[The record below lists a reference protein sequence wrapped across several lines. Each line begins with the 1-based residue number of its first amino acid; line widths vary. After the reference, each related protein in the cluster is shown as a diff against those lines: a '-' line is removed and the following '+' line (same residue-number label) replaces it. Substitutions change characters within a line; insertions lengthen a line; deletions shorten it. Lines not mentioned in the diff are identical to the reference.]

1 MQTFYNNFFIL
12 KQLNKFSKSRIPLT
26 LVSTFFTLINDLI
39 LNILFLPFIISAVA
53 SNYPITKLFL
63 FCGIMIAVRIVIESF
78 FAWRDTIYIP
88 KSDAKIAHGFQ
99 CQLYD
104 KAQSVDLIC
113 YDDPQFYNNS
123 VWVVNDIDKRAV
135 NVLNSSFGWLG
146 NMLMVVSVI
155 TMIVTLEPYLLIFS
169 VLPVIVSFLFNK
181 KINQY
186 NYKYQEAN
194 ILPERKLGY
203 INKVFTSV
211 LPAKEL
217 RLFPRISTP
226 LISLL
231 HKSVYVKKENIKK
244 FGGKI
249 AFSYSIVDISSIFL
263 TSVAIFYLS
272 YKALATQNIDAGMII
287 ALSNSMWQISGR
299 LELLVGFVNEMQKHS
314 MYIENYK
321 NFMAMESEIKQNETG
336 KRAANKANSIK
347 LKHVSFK
354 YPNMEKYVLK
364 DVNMEINSGEKV
376 AIVGH
381 NGAGKTTLIKL
392 IMRLYLPQEGNIYLD
407 GEKEEEYN
415 LDSLRGRFGVIFQ
428 DFQLYAMTV
437 GENVLMD
444 EDCESEEKKTVIDA
458 ALKSSGLYDRIY
470 KEKNNINTSVLKE
483 YDEEGLILSG
493 GQAQKLAIA
502 RIFAKDCG
510 VIIMDEPSSALDP
523 ISEHEM
529 HKNMLEAAKD
539 KTVILI
545 SHRLWTTKDVDR
557 IYYFENGEIV
567 EEGSH
572 EELMQHNG
580 QYAKMFHIQADKY

>member
-203 INKVFTSV
+203 
-211 LPAKEL
+211 
-217 RLFPRISTP
+217 
-226 LISLL
+226 
-231 HKSVYVKKENIKK
+231 
-244 FGGKI
+244 
-249 AFSYSIVDISSIFL
+249 
-263 TSVAIFYLS
+263 
-272 YKALATQNIDAGMII
+272 
-287 ALSNSMWQISGR
+287 
-299 LELLVGFVNEMQKHS
+299 
-314 MYIENYK
+314 
-321 NFMAMESEIKQNETG
+321 
-336 KRAANKANSIK
+336 
-347 LKHVSFK
+347 
-354 YPNMEKYVLK
+354 
-364 DVNMEINSGEKV
+364 
-376 AIVGH
+376 
-381 NGAGKTTLIKL
+381 
-392 IMRLYLPQEGNIYLD
+392 
-407 GEKEEEYN
+407 
-415 LDSLRGRFGVIFQ
+415 
-428 DFQLYAMTV
+428 
-437 GENVLMD
+437 
-444 EDCESEEKKTVIDA
+444 
-458 ALKSSGLYDRIY
+458 
-470 KEKNNINTSVLKE
+470 
-483 YDEEGLILSG
+483 
-493 GQAQKLAIA
+493 
-502 RIFAKDCG
+502 
-510 VIIMDEPSSALDP
+510 
-523 ISEHEM
+523 
-529 HKNMLEAAKD
+529 
-539 KTVILI
+539 
-545 SHRLWTTKDVDR
+545 
-557 IYYFENGEIV
+557 
-567 EEGSH
+567 
-572 EELMQHNG
+572 
-580 QYAKMFHIQADKY
+580 

>member
-1 MQTFYNNFFIL
+1 VQTFYNNFFIL

-510 VIIMDEPSSALDP
+510 VVIMDEPSSALDP

>member
-1 MQTFYNNFFIL
+1 M
-12 KQLNKFSKSRIPLT
+12 
-26 LVSTFFTLINDLI
+26 
-39 LNILFLPFIISAVA
+39 
-53 SNYPITKLFL
+53 
-63 FCGIMIAVRIVIESF
+63 
-78 FAWRDTIYIP
+78 
-88 KSDAKIAHGFQ
+88 
-99 CQLYD
+99 
-104 KAQSVDLIC
+104 
-113 YDDPQFYNNS
+113 
-123 VWVVNDIDKRAV
+123 
-135 NVLNSSFGWLG
+135 SS
-146 NMLMVVSVI
+146 
-155 TMIVTLEPYLLIFS
+155 
-169 VLPVIVSFLFNK
+169 
-181 KINQY
+181 
-186 NYKYQEAN
+186 
-194 ILPERKLGY
+194 
-203 INKVFTSV
+203 
-211 LPAKEL
+211 AKEL

-415 LDSLRGRFGVIFQ
+415 LDSLRGRFWRYIPRFSV
-428 DFQLYAMTV
+428 V
-437 GENVLMD
+437 RN
-444 EDCESEEKKTVIDA
+444 DC
-458 ALKSSGLYDRIY
+458 R
-470 KEKNNINTSVLKE
+470 
-483 YDEEGLILSG
+483 
-493 GQAQKLAIA
+493 
-502 RIFAKDCG
+502 
-510 VIIMDEPSSALDP
+510 
-523 ISEHEM
+523 
-529 HKNMLEAAKD
+529 
-539 KTVILI
+539 
-545 SHRLWTTKDVDR
+545 
-557 IYYFENGEIV
+557 
-567 EEGSH
+567 
-572 EELMQHNG
+572 
-580 QYAKMFHIQADKY
+580 

>member
-1 MQTFYNNFFIL
+1 
-12 KQLNKFSKSRIPLT
+12 
-26 LVSTFFTLINDLI
+26 
-39 LNILFLPFIISAVA
+39 
-53 SNYPITKLFL
+53 
-63 FCGIMIAVRIVIESF
+63 
-78 FAWRDTIYIP
+78 
-88 KSDAKIAHGFQ
+88 
-99 CQLYD
+99 
-104 KAQSVDLIC
+104 
-113 YDDPQFYNNS
+113 
-123 VWVVNDIDKRAV
+123 
-135 NVLNSSFGWLG
+135 
-146 NMLMVVSVI
+146 
-155 TMIVTLEPYLLIFS
+155 
-169 VLPVIVSFLFNK
+169 
-181 KINQY
+181 
-186 NYKYQEAN
+186 
-194 ILPERKLGY
+194 
-203 INKVFTSV
+203 
-211 LPAKEL
+211 
-217 RLFPRISTP
+217 
-226 LISLL
+226 
-231 HKSVYVKKENIKK
+231 
-244 FGGKI
+244 
-249 AFSYSIVDISSIFL
+249 
-263 TSVAIFYLS
+263 
-272 YKALATQNIDAGMII
+272 
-287 ALSNSMWQISGR
+287 MWQISGR

-510 VIIMDEPSSALDP
+510 VVIMDEPSSALDP

-580 QYAKMFHIQADKY
+580 QYAKMFHIQADKYSL

>member
-510 VIIMDEPSSALDP
+510 VVIMDEPSSALDP